1 MNYVIIEAKYLEY
14 VDFSKIKEDNPDTLR
29 YSLNGE
35 KFFVKYE
42 GDQPDFI
49 FNITQDSVG
58 LEEHSNQEMVQIL
71 EGPAWSKDHDPD

>member
-14 VDFSKIKEDNPDTLR
+14 VDFSTIEENSPETLR

-42 GDQPDFI
+42 GEQPDFV
-49 FNITQDSVG
+49 FNITQDSIG
-58 LEEHSNQEMVQIL
+58 LEEHSNERMVQIL
-71 EGPAWSKDHDPD
+71 EGPAWSKNHDPD

>member
-14 VDFSKIKEDNPDTLR
+14 VDFSTIEENSPETLR

-42 GDQPDFI
+42 GEQPDFV
-49 FNITQDSVG
+49 FNITQDSIG
-58 LEEHSNQEMVQIL
+58 LEEHSNERMVQIL
-71 EGPAWSKDHDPD
+71 EGPAWSKNHAPD

>member
-14 VDFSKIKEDNPDTLR
+14 VDFSTIEENSPETLR

-35 KFFVKYE
+35 KFFVKYGGE
-42 GDQPDFI
+42 QPDFI

-58 LEEHSNQEMVQIL
+58 LEEHSNKEMVQIL
-71 EGPAWSKDHDPD
+71 EGPAWSKNHDPD

>member
-14 VDFSKIKEDNPDTLR
+14 VDFSTIEENSPETLR

-42 GDQPDFI
+42 GEQPDFV
-49 FNITQDSVG
+49 FNITQDSIG
-58 LEEHSNQEMVQIL
+58 LEEHSNEKMVQIL
-71 EGPAWSKDHDPD
+71 EGPAWSKNHGPD

>member
-1 MNYVIIEAKYLEY
+1 MNYVIIEAKHLEY
-14 VDFSKIKEDNPDTLR
+14 VDFSKIKEDTPDSLR

-49 FNITQDSVG
+49 FDITQDSVG

>member
-14 VDFSKIKEDNPDTLR
+14 VDFSTIEENSPETLR

-42 GDQPDFI
+42 GEQPDFV
-49 FNITQDSVG
+49 FNITQDSIG
-58 LEEHSNQEMVQIL
+58 LEEHSNEKMVQIL
-71 EGPAWSKDHDPD
+71 EGPAWSKNHDPD

>member
-1 MNYVIIEAKYLEY
+1 MNYVIIETKYLEY

-35 KFFVKYE
+35 KFFVKYGGE
-42 GDQPDFI
+42 QPDFI

-58 LEEHSNQEMVQIL
+58 LPEHSHQEILQIL
-71 EGPAWSKDHDPD
+71 SGPEWQSQD

>member
-35 KFFVKYE
+35 KFFAK
-42 GDQPDFI
+42 
-49 FNITQDSVG
+49 
-58 LEEHSNQEMVQIL
+58 
-71 EGPAWSKDHDPD
+71 

>member
-14 VDFSKIKEDNPDTLR
+14 VDFSTIEENSPETLR

-42 GDQPDFI
+42 GEQPDFV
-49 FNITQDSVG
+49 FNITQDSIG
-58 LEEHSNQEMVQIL
+58 LEEHSNEKMVQIL